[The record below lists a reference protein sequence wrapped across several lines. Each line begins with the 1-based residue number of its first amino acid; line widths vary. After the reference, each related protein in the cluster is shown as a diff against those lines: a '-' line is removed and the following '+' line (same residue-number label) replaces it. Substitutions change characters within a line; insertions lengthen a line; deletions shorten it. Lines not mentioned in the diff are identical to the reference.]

1 MLKQNSGRLT
11 LALIALLCSATLS
24 LPQKNDNSQ
33 MPPTSKEIRRTCTV
47 QVEVSADDSADKIDR
62 AIVHVESREEG
73 ERFTKELKTNRDGVI
88 RFFQVPQGRLLIQVT
103 AEQYQTFGDN
113 FLLTQ
118 ENQTIRI
125 TLKKI
130 SSQ

>member
-11 LALIALLCSATLS
+11 LVLVALLCSATLS
-24 LPQKNDNSQ
+24 LSQKNDNSQ
-33 MPPTSKEIRRTCTV
+33 MPPTSKDIRRTCTV
-47 QVEVSADDSADKIDR
+47 LIEVSADDSADKIDR

-88 RFFQVPQGRLLIQVT
+88 RFSQVPQGRLLIQVT

>member
-11 LALIALLCSATLS
+11 LVLIALLCSATLS
-24 LPQKNDNSQ
+24 LSQKNDNSQ
-33 MPPTSKEIRRTCTV
+33 MPPTPKDIRKTCTV
-47 QVEVSADDSADKIDR
+47 QIEVSADDSADKIDR

-73 ERFTKELKTNRDGVI
+73 EKFTKELKTNRDGVI

-103 AEQYQTFGDN
+103 AVQYQTFGDN

-118 ENQTIRI
+118 ENETIRI